1 MPTPNE
7 RIGKLDDRVTAHA
20 TVIADHTVRIT
31 NLEEKDKTDAE
42 RQREDSNFRRD
53 TWRLLGLAVF
63 GALLTLIATLVATG
77 GLGS

>member
-1 MPTPNE
+1 MATQNE
-7 RIGKLDDRVTAHA
+7 RIGRMDERLNTHA
-20 TVIADHTVRIT
+20 SALVDHGNRIT
-31 NLEEKDKTDAE
+31 ALEETDKEKRE
-42 RQREDSNFRRD
+42 REREDSNFRRD